1 MQLMN
6 SHKMDPK
13 NVTAAHI
20 KKQSITNDLDI
31 GNVNMT
37 LPTLPSLPRL
47 TSVLTP
53 KPSIHSACF

>member
-1 MQLMN
+1 MN
-6 SHKMDPK
+6 SHKMDQK
-13 NVTAAHI
+13 NVTSAHI

-37 LPTLPSLPRL
+37 LPILPSLPRL

-53 KPSIHSACF
+53 KP